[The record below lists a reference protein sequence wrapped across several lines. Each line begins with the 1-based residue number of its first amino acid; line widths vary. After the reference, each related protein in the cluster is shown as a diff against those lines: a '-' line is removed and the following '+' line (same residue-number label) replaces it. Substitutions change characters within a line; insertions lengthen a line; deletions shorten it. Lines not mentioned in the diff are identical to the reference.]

1 MPFAIAAAAAA
12 ALLTGGT
19 TAGATL
25 PKDLAAAEKAYDAAQ
40 LQGDRAALER
50 LLDKDY
56 LLVSSSGAVSG
67 KADFVRDITSPQ
79 YKLQPFVVEQP
90 VEKVW
95 PGGAVLGGVVR
106 LRGVDHGQAF
116 DARLRFADIWAKR
129 NGRWTVIY
137 THVSK
142 APAP

>member
-1 MPFAIAAAAAA
+1 MPNALCLAAAA
-12 ALLTGGT
+12 ALL
-19 TAGATL
+19 ASGAAAAAL
-25 PKDLAAAEKAYDAAQ
+25 PRDLAAAEKAYDAAQ

-50 LLDKDY
+50 LLDDDY
-56 LLVSSSGAVSG
+56 QLVSSSGAVSG
-67 KADFVRDITSPQ
+67 KAEFIRDITSPR

-90 VEKVW
+90 LEKVW

-106 LRGVDHGQAF
+106 LRGVDRGEAF
-116 DARLRFADIWAKR
+116 DARLRFVDIWAKR
-129 NGRWTVIY
+129 RGRWTVLY